1 MSEESVVVNTHHEQV
16 IYANILEKGMYLG
29 LGGLI
34 VTFGLYVFGVIP
46 SAIPLAEV
54 SKYWS
59 QDAHSY
65 LEAINRDFLHLDHPL
80 IGWTWTTL
88 LRKGDFLN
96 FLSIAI
102 LASLTIL
109 CYLAIIPSLL
119 KKKDAVYTLM
129 TIVGVVI
136 LVLAAS
142 GILVV
147 GGH

>member
-1 MSEESVVVNTHHEQV
+1 MQEESVINTHHEQV

-29 LGGLI
+29 LGCLVI
-34 VTFGLYVFGVIP
+34 TFGLYVFGIIP
-46 SAIPLAEV
+46 SAIPLTEV

-65 LEAINRDFLHLDHPL
+65 LTAINRDFLHLDHLL

-88 LRKGDFLN
+88 IGKGDFLN
-96 FLSIAI
+96 FISIVI
-102 LASLTIL
+102 LAGLTIF

-119 KKKDAVYTLM
+119 KKKDTVYTL
-129 TIVGVVI
+129 IVIVEVI
-136 LVLAAS
+136 ILGLAAS
-142 GILVV
+142 GILAV